1 MALIISGLL
10 LSIIAGLLLRKD
22 RRNFFAGLILFG
34 GLLLILLSS
43 VISILNAIVGM
54 APEST
59 EAVVLFILIG
69 MIGFPI
75 LAGAAL
81 IINSRVMEVKE
92 GKSLT
97 AKLSLIFG
105 LNLIVIV
112 LLGYL
117 VLKYA
122 SAWPTAIVAVM
133 FWTLM
138 VDISLT
144 FIFMG
149 YLFYSFMYQ
158 MFPVKYPAD
167 YVITLGAGVR
177 SDEVSPLLKSRLD
190 RAIQYFKNFSTNN
203 SHMIPSGGQG
213 PDEPYSEA
221 YVMAKYLKN
230 NSIPEERI
238 ILEDKSTSTYEN
250 MLFSKHKIEADWQ
263 EQGQSGTPKIVFS
276 TNNYHVLR
284 GAIYA
289 KRAGLNAQGVG
300 APTSFY
306 FLPSAMLREYIAIL
320 SIYRKTTFGIGIF
333 WALISA
339 LFFIR

>member
-1 MALIISGLL
+1 MTLIIFGAILAIL
-10 LSIIAGLLLRKD
+10 AGLRLRKD
-22 RRNFFAGLILFG
+22 RRNFFAGLTFFAGLII
-34 GLLLILLSS
+34 LLLSG
-43 VISILNAIVGM
+43 VISLSNAIVGM
-54 APEST
+54 VPEST
-59 EAVVLFILIG
+59 EAVVLFILFG
-69 MIGFPI
+69 LIGFPI

-81 IINSRVMEVKE
+81 IANSRVMEVKE

-105 LNLIVIV
+105 VNLILIV

-117 VLKYA
+117 ALRYA
-122 SAWPTAIVAVM
+122 SDWPAAIIAII
-133 FWTLM
+133 FWVLM

-144 FIFMG
+144 FVFVG

-190 RAIQYFKNFSTNN
+190 RAIQYFRSFAAKHAF
-203 SHMIPSGGQG
+203 MIPSGGQG

-221 YVMAKYLKN
+221 YVMAKYLKGQ
-230 NSIPEERI
+230 SIPEESI

-250 MLFSKHKIEADWQ
+250 MLFSKQKIEADWKSRG
-263 EQGQSGTPKIVFS
+263 ETGEPKIVFS

-320 SIYRKTTFGIGIF
+320 SIYRKMTIGIVIF
-333 WALISA
+333 GHS
-339 LFFIR
+339 